1 MSIQRL
7 SIELTNRCSK
17 KCHFCY
23 NESSSMGQTIW
34 QPDELVNFVVDCAKA
49 GTQAVSFGGG
59 EPLEYVGLFEVLRRL
74 QGVVFRSFT
83 TNGLHLNDE
92 TLEQVVIAA
101 PDKVHVSIHFPETL
115 PEVQRVTN
123 QVNLLAS
130 RGIRS
135 GVNLLVSKSNLAA
148 ATEAARMLNEAGI
161 GNDRIVYL
169 PMRGLDTP
177 SPQQIAQAAGGK
189 PFQSMTC
196 LSACAKSERFC
207 AISWDKQ
214 VAWCSYT
221 VARRPLPSLTAAALE
236 STLQDMPLVFCGD
249 QKRMEEI

>member
-7 SIELTNRCSK
+7 SIELTNCCSK

-23 NESSSMGQTIW
+23 NESSSLGQTIW
-34 QPDELVNFVVDCAKA
+34 QPDELIDFVVDCAQA

-59 EPLEYVGLFEVLRRL
+59 EPLEYAGLFEVLQRL

-92 TLEQVVIAA
+92 TVDRVVMAA
-101 PDKVHVSIHFPETL
+101 PDKVHISIHFPEIL
-115 PEVQRVTN
+115 AEVQRVTT

-130 RGIRS
+130 RGICS
-135 GVNLLVSKSNLAA
+135 GVNLLVSRSNLVA
-148 ATEAARMLNEAGI
+148 ATDAARFLNEAGI

-177 SPQQIAQAAGGK
+177 SPQQIAQVAGGK

-207 AISWDKQ
+207 AIGWDKQ

-221 VARRPLPSLTAAALE
+221 IVRRPLPALTAAALE
-236 STLQDMPLVFCGD
+236 LTLQDLSLVFCGD
-249 QKRMEEI
+249 KNRMEEL